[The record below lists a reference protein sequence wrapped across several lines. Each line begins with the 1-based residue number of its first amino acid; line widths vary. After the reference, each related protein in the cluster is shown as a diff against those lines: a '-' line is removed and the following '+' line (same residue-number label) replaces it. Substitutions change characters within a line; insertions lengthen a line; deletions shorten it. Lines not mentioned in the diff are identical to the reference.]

1 MKESD
6 CCVVFSLPVQISVSK
21 LKGEALGVMLID
33 SGYGSA
39 IPACVVAYI
48 SKLGAVHK
56 SGLLNVG
63 DQLLSV

>member
-1 MKESD
+1 
-6 CCVVFSLPVQISVSK
+6 
-21 LKGEALGVMLID
+21 MLID

-48 SKLGAVHK
+48 SKVGAVHK

-63 DQLLSV
+63 DQLLSVNGTSLVGMPLKYCIEQIKVTCVCGRIS